1 MPEIFLNIIVLLTA
15 PFLFIGII
23 NKTKAFWAGR
33 QGASIFQPFYDFT
46 KLLKKGEVISKTTSF
61 IFNIAPSLTLASAVF
76 AGLLVP
82 IINHRAILSFEG
94 SFILFAYILAL
105 GKFFSLI
112 SAMDTGSSFEGMGA
126 SREASFS
133 TLVEPAFFIII
144 SSIIALSGNYSFKS
158 LALILKNSGSLGY
171 LIIALSV
178 LSLFIMMLIEGC
190 RVPVD
195 DPNTHLELT
204 MIHEVMI
211 LDNSGPDLAFILY
224 GSSMKMI
231 IFVSLIANLIIPANS
246 GLFYSVL
253 LFAGIIFAIAIL
265 IGTIESTLAR
275 LRMTH
280 VFEFIFIMSSIS
292 LIILSLTMIS
302 MYTVSKNKFGFF
314 NNRLETVWRSGSDG
328 FKENPALPVFRK
340 PNSFQFNL
348 YK

>member
-1 MPEIFLNIIVLLTA
+1 MLEILLNIIFLLTF

-33 QGASIFQPFYDFT
+33 KGASVFQPFYDFI
-46 KLLKKGEVISKTTSF
+46 KLLKKGEVISTTTSF
-61 IFNIAPSLTLASAVF
+61 VFALSPSLMFASVIF

-82 IINHRAILSFEG
+82 VFNHRAILSFEG

-112 SAMDTGSSFEGMGA
+112 GAMDTGSSFEGMGA

-133 TLVEPAFFIII
+133 TLVEPAFFIIMA
-144 SSIIALSGNYSFKS
+144 SIIALSGNYTFQS
-158 LALILKNSGSLGY
+158 LSLILQNSGSFGY
-171 LIIALSV
+171 LIIILSV
-178 LSLFIMMLIEGC
+178 FALFIMMLVEGC

-204 MIHEVMI
+204 MIHEVMV

-224 GSSMKMI
+224 GSGMKMVI
-231 IFVSLIANLIIPANS
+231 LASLIANLIIPTGLS
-246 GLFYSVL
+246 LFYSVIA
-253 LFAGIIFAIAIL
+253 FVGIIFILAII
-265 IGTIESTLAR
+265 IGTLESSFAR

-280 VFEFIFIMSSIS
+280 VFEFIFTMSSIS

-302 MYTVSKNKFGFF
+302 MNKHG
-314 NNRLETVWRSGSDG
+314 G
-328 FKENPALPVFRK
+328 
-340 PNSFQFNL
+340 
-348 YK
+348 

>member
-1 MPEIFLNIIVLLTA
+1 MLEILLNIIFLLTF

-33 QGASIFQPFYDFT
+33 KGASVFQPFYDFI
-46 KLLKKGEVISKTTSF
+46 KLLKMGEVISTTTSF
-61 IFNIAPSLTLASAVF
+61 VFALSPSLMFASVIF

-82 IINHRAILSFEG
+82 VFNHRAILSFEG

-112 SAMDTGSSFEGMGA
+112 GAMDTGSSFEGMGA

-133 TLVEPAFFIII
+133 TLVEPAFFIIMA
-144 SSIIALSGNYSFKS
+144 SIIALSGNYTFQS
-158 LALILKNSGSLGY
+158 LSLILQNSGSFGY
-171 LIIALSV
+171 LIIILSV
-178 LSLFIMMLIEGC
+178 FALFIMMLVEGC

-204 MIHEVMI
+204 MIHEVMV

-224 GSSMKMI
+224 GSGMKMVI
-231 IFVSLIANLIIPANS
+231 LASLIANLIIPTGLS
-246 GLFYSVL
+246 LFYSVIA
-253 LFAGIIFAIAIL
+253 FVGIIFILAII
-265 IGTIESTLAR
+265 IGTLESSFAR

-280 VFEFIFIMSSIS
+280 VFEFIFTMSSIS

-302 MYTVSKNKFGFF
+302 MNKHG
-314 NNRLETVWRSGSDG
+314 G
-328 FKENPALPVFRK
+328 
-340 PNSFQFNL
+340 
-348 YK
+348 